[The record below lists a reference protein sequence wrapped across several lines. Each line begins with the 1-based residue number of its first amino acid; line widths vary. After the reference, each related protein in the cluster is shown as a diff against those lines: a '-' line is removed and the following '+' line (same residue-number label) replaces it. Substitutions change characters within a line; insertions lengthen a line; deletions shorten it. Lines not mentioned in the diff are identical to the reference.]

1 MPRSPLLWNQSNKRL
16 HRFGSLAIAVAHG
29 IGVGARQLSFLGRLA
44 VRLAN
49 GKNAAVEGRKSVFY
63 SAGVEGGLLLPF

>member
-1 MPRSPLLWNQSNKRL
+1 MV
-16 HRFGSLAIAVAHG
+16 VAHG

-44 VRLAN
+44 LGWRM

-63 SAGVEGGLLLPF
+63 LVGVEGGLLLPF